1 MHTDVNAPPTPALR
15 ETFLLKHRSLTHLPN
30 PSQDRSPDSHAHGIG
45 IGVPDRTRS
54 PPPDVVLRQD
64 F

>member
-30 PSQDRSPDSHAHGIG
+30 PSQDRSPDSHTHGIG